1 MTFKARYD
9 DLSDDILASE
19 QRYSQN
25 ATIID
30 DANSQLQQQGPPQ
43 HAWDQLAPSAED
55 QQARDHMQ
63 GVEDLTSMEQ
73 EDLDANA
80 ELFQRQRTA
89 SLLQRFT
96 SENTQQLMSPEE
108 YRQRMRQLNAKQ
120 RLVVEYHRRWCKKV
134 VLSYQTN
141 QPSPTPPYRLFLS
154 GPGGVGKSHVIS
166 LIRHDS
172 IKLLRLSRQFEPDD
186 ILVLLTAPTGIAAMN
201 ISGMTIHSALLLGTS
216 KTSFHALSQEKLNTL
231 RLKLSKLKVLIIDEI
246 SMVGSNLLLQIHKR
260 LQQITGST
268 DNTTFGNVSILA
280 VGDFYQL
287 QPVGD
292 PYIFDQIGDAY
303 ARLHQS
309 GSLWVLYDGAD
320 RDLEAERRW
329 SVR

>member
-1 MTFKARYD
+1 
-9 DLSDDILASE
+9 
-19 QRYSQN
+19 
-25 ATIID
+25 
-30 DANSQLQQQGPPQ
+30 
-43 HAWDQLAPSAED
+43 
-55 QQARDHMQ
+55 MQ
-63 GVEDLTSMEQ
+63 VVENLTSMEQ

-120 RLVVEYHRRWCKKV
+120 RLVVEYNRRWCKKV

-141 QPSPTPPYRLFLS
+141 QPFSTPPYRLFLS

-166 LIRHDS
+166 LIRHDT
-172 IKLLRLSRQFEPDD
+172 IKLLRLSRQFEPYD
-186 ILVLLTAPTGIAAMN
+186 ILVFLTAPTGIAAMN
-201 ISGMTIHSALLLGTS
+201 ISGMTIHSALLLGTT

-246 SMVGSNLLLQIHKR
+246 SMVGSNLLLQIHKC

-303 ARLHQS
+303 S
-309 GSLWVLYDGAD
+309 
-320 RDLEAERRW
+320 
-329 SVR
+329 